1 LMVYNS
7 TNGQPI
13 NNTNCARMLI
23 ATDAKQTGPQGY
35 NGAIDFGNSD
45 ASASTGAAE
54 YNWRLA
60 SIMSEAGGDT
70 SPSIGDGDLQFWTKP
85 SSGSLTRRMQ
95 ILANG
100 IVDIYSAYTNAV
112 GGSTRDL
119 YVRNDGRLGYNSSVR
134 ASKTNIVNLTDI
146 SWLDNLEPKSFNM
159 RKKSDSGEYTDNHYV
174 ELEYGLIAED
184 VESVN
189 KELCSY
195 SSDNILESVHY
206 RKLIVPLLK
215 AVQDQKKKIETLEGR
230 ISALEGS

>member
-1 LMVYNS
+1 MQDLEQKLIEAQGS
-7 TNGQPI
+7 RRI
-13 NNTNCARMLI
+13 LI

-45 ASASTGAAE
+45 CSASGSNAE